1 MDDVLAVADIFDIR
15 RAATIADDVRMAL
28 DRWEEFATVFDVAA
42 DRTRAIRAEV
52 DERAREMEGSV

>member
-42 DRTRAIRAEV
+42 DRTRAIRAEI
-52 DERAREMEGSV
+52 DERAREMGGSV